1 MKLVENTVRIYI
13 IYVTKMP
20 KGILYMY
27 IFKAHFS
34 SPYAGYINGPTAHVF
49 EQSAFIRASFS
60 SLFDI
65 HKCSGGLQMA
75 ESSLGKQTA
84 DCD

>member
-13 IYVTKMP
+13 IYVTKLP
-20 KGILYMY
+20 KGILYTY

-49 EQSAFIRASFS
+49 NT
-60 SLFDI
+60 
-65 HKCSGGLQMA
+65 A
-75 ESSLGKQTA
+75 EG
-84 DCD
+84 